1 MKNRRIMR
9 NWLLN
14 LLVISLSASIVL
26 GQGPTGE
33 YPGAGVGF
41 DSGCGYPNAGAT
53 NPGTTNPGLLT
64 PCGTTTDVNTG
75 PLFETATGFDLT
87 LELVGIEANDSSGYG
102 VRVFYGPQN
111 MCCTICLDALVVLG
125 QQTTCGTIPTV
136 PDLTSFLSPAT
147 NMPFPAAVINFG
159 ELAFGNDLISYSDLC
174 PNTEYFVNYQVVVA
188 NDFGPFED
196 EDDNDCALN
205 DATISAFGPTM
216 SQGTIV
222 SPGTR
227 DPLLIDAAV
236 FALQA
241 GDNCQSANVVLEL
254 TADVLA
260 GCTALGQDRLCS
272 QGLELE
278 LRNPSSTCLDGLATG
293 PIINDPTACFVGI
306 GGLPFV
312 TTFNLGNGQ
321 SVCDIIDAC
330 AGTGTIE
337 LYATYTFCES
347 DDIAGDGSGNDEAVF
362 VIDVLSAL
370 SAFNCTNC
378 AACAITPDPA
388 TNIICNDNGTPFDT
402 TDDMFTFDIL
412 VNGSNTDAAASNTF
426 NDDQGNNGIA
436 YGTTVSYGPFPI
448 SGGAITVNFTD
459 VDDGM
464 CTASITATPPA
475 TCSDAVCTITPDPAT
490 NIVCDD
496 NGTPFDPSDDMFT
509 FDILV
514 NGSNTDPAASNT
526 FNDDQGNNGIA
537 YAMTVSYGP
546 FPISGGNVMV
556 TFTDADAPASAAC
569 TATMMGAAPATCSD
583 ATCVITPDVAT
594 NIVCDD
600 NGTPADPTDDMF
612 TFDILVNGSN
622 TDPAAGNTFNDD
634 QNNNG
639 IAYGMT
645 VSYGPFP
652 ISGGPIVVTFTD
664 ADAPTAVGCTA
675 TMMANPPATCSGSEC
690 TITPDA
696 ATNIVCNDAGTP
708 DDPSDDTYTFD
719 ILVNG
724 NSTFPG
730 ATNTFNDSE
739 GGTGI
744 AYGTTVSYGPYLIS
758 GGNITVTF
766 TDANEAS
773 CTGMMM
779 ATAPATCSGS
789 VCTITP
795 DMAANIVC
803 DDNGTPADA
812 SDDTFTFD
820 ILVNG
825 NSTFSGAT
833 NTFNDDQGN
842 TGIAYGTTVSYGSYP
857 ISGGNITVMFT
868 DADEASCTG
877 MMMATAPATCSG
889 SVCTITPD
897 MATNIVCDNAG
908 TPNDAS
914 DDTFTFDILVNGNST
929 FPGATNTFNDDQGNT
944 GIAYGTTVSY
954 GSYPISGGNV
964 TVMFT
969 DADEASCTSMMMATA
984 PATCSGSVCTITP
997 NMATNIVCDD
1007 AGTPDDPSDDT
1018 FTFDILVNGNS
1029 TFPGATNTFN
1039 DDQGNTGIAYGTTV
1053 SYGTYPISGGNIT
1066 VMFTDADEASCTN
1079 MMMATAPATCSTGPC
1094 EDAIS
1099 GSVMAEEVG
1108 CSAAGIEVTIFD
1120 ATGAVVDV
1128 VMTDANGVYTLP
1140 GVFPCGSYSAELTA
1154 NVPACYTDSG
1164 GVSGPIGFIV
1174 NGDGVPNGVNFTENA
1189 EVPTLSQWGLMSLA
1203 LLLMIF
1209 GALKLGTA
1217 TVASFNGRK
1226 N

>member
-1 MKNRRIMR
+1 MKNIFKLLFTCLLM
-9 NWLLN
+9 LSLN
-14 LLVISLSASIVL
+14 LVFA
-26 GQGPTGE
+26 QGTVM
-33 YPGAGVGF
+33 YPGSGIGF
-41 DSGCGYPNAGAT
+41 DSGCGYPNAGVVNPSTSDMLAGGTCGAT
-53 NPGTTNPGLLT
+53 HTVNQAGL
-64 PCGTTTDVNTG
+64 V
-75 PLFETATGFDLT
+75 ETATGFDLT
-87 LELVGIEANDSSGYG
+87 GYELLNFDIDDDGIYG
-102 VRVFYGPQN
+102 FRMFYGPQN
-111 MCCTICLDALVVLG
+111 NCCTICFDFALNLDQNTPCAQFGPQTDLSVFGYAPPIDFG
-125 QQTTCGTIPTV
+125 QDVFNQDLIPY
-136 PDLTSFLSPAT
+136 T
-147 NMPFPAAVINFG
+147 NM
-159 ELAFGNDLISYSDLC
+159 C
-174 PNTEYFVNYQVVVA
+174 PNTEYFVNYQ
-188 NDFGPFED
+188 PLQLST
-196 EDDNDCALN
+196 DDTSDPDGNDCGF
-205 DATISAFGPTM
+205 DDSAIVSTGTL
-216 SQGTIV
+216 SEGTIIA
-222 SPGTR
+222 PGTR
-227 DPLLIDAAV
+227 DPLLINSTTLTVAV
-236 FALQA
+236 
-241 GDNCQSANVVLEL
+241 GTDCQSPEILIDFSAE
-254 TADVLA
+254 VLA
-260 GCTALGQDRLCS
+260 GCTAFGTDRACS

-278 LRNPSSTCLDGLATG
+278 IRSVNFACGDIFTSG
-293 PIINDPTACFVGI
+293 PILNDPTACFVGVAGMPLTGQI
-306 GGLPFV
+306 SLGTGV
-312 TTFNLGNGQ
+312 TA
-321 SVCDIIDAC
+321 CDILAC
-330 AGTGTIE
+330 DPAATVE
-337 LYATYTFCES
+337 LYATYLFCEA
-347 DDIAGDGSGNDEAVF
+347 DDVNGDGSGNDEAVF
-362 VIDVLSAL
+362 SIDLASVLAGID
-370 SAFNCTNC
+370 CTNC
-378 AACAITPDPA
+378 AACEITPDPA
-388 TNIICNDNGTPFDT
+388 TNILCNDNGTAFDT

-412 VNGSNTDAAASNTF
+412 VNGSNTNAGASGTF
-426 NDDQGNNGIA
+426 TDDQGTVA
-436 YGTTVSYGPFPI
+436 TSYGTTVSYGPFPI

-459 VDDGM
+459 VDDEM

-475 TCSDAVCTITPDPAT
+475 TCSNAACTITPDPAT

-496 NGTPFDPSDDMFT
+496 NGTPFDPSDDRFT

-537 YAMTVSYGP
+537 YGMTVSYGP
-546 FPISGGNVMV
+546 FPISGGNIMV
-556 TFTDADAPASAAC
+556 TFTDADAPTSAAC

-600 NGTPADPTDDMF
+600 NDTPADPTDDVF

-622 TDPAAGNTFNDD
+622 TDPAASNTFNDD

-664 ADAPTAVGCTA
+664 ADAPAAVGCTA

-696 ATNIVCNDAGTP
+696 ATNIVCDDADTP
-708 DDPSDDTYTFD
+708 DDPSDDTFTFD

-730 ATNTFNDSE
+730 ATNTFNDDQ
-739 GGTGI
+739 GNTGI
-744 AYGTTVSYGPYLIS
+744 AYGTTVSYGPFQIS
-758 GGNITVTF
+758 AGNITVTF

-773 CTGMMM
+773 CTAMMM

-789 VCTITP
+789 ECTITP
-795 DMAANIVC
+795 DAATNIVC
-803 DDNGTPADA
+803 DDAGTPDDP

-825 NSTFSGAT
+825 NSTFPGAT

-877 MMMATAPATCSG
+877 MMMATAPATCS
-889 SVCTITPD
+889 
-897 MATNIVCDNAG
+897 A
-908 TPNDAS
+908 
-914 DDTFTFDILVNGNST
+914 
-929 FPGATNTFNDDQGNT
+929 
-944 GIAYGTTVSY
+944 
-954 GSYPISGGNV
+954 
-964 TVMFT
+964 
-969 DADEASCTSMMMATA
+969 
-984 PATCSGSVCTITP
+984 
-997 NMATNIVCDD
+997 
-1007 AGTPDDPSDDT
+1007 
-1018 FTFDILVNGNS
+1018 
-1029 TFPGATNTFN
+1029 
-1039 DDQGNTGIAYGTTV
+1039 
-1053 SYGTYPISGGNIT
+1053 
-1066 VMFTDADEASCTN
+1066 
-1079 MMMATAPATCSTGPC
+1079 GPC

-1174 NGDGVPNGVNFTENA
+1174 NGDGVPNGVTFTENA